1 MYYKISDFIEDWK
14 YESES
19 TIKVL
24 SNLTDEVLTVQ
35 FNNEIRT
42 AGRLAWHI
50 VTSIGEM
57 AHRTGLTFETIDEN
71 AAIPSTIK
79 EIVEEYKRASDGMI
93 KEIKSKWKDE
103 TLLLEDDY
111 FFAACMVKHF
121 SLNEGILNNRITND
135 DLVTIF
141 NQKNLIEIYLGSF
154 NCFKSVNVNFL
165 SFLNLELLS
174 CNLYYCVHF
183 NLCLRFSVRRTHF
196 SGVTSSGLAE
206 FFSDFRTAKI

>member
-103 TLLLEDDY
+103 TLLLEDDMY
-111 FFAACMVKHF
+111 GEMWKKGKTLGVLITHQIHHRGQLTVVMRLAGLKVPGVYGPAKEEWAAYGME
-121 SLNEGILNNRITND
+121 S
-135 DLVTIF
+135 
-141 NQKNLIEIYLGSF
+141 QK
-154 NCFKSVNVNFL
+154 
-165 SFLNLELLS
+165 
-174 CNLYYCVHF
+174 
-183 NLCLRFSVRRTHF
+183 
-196 SGVTSSGLAE
+196 
-206 FFSDFRTAKI
+206 